1 MGRDMRLKSAAL
13 ILCCGFLLYAI
24 PARAG
29 VYYVTVAGLG
39 GEPDY
44 EQEFTSLATDLD
56 RLLKAS
62 GTDAHVYTLD
72 GNDATRAHMMDVL
85 GKVASQ
91 AKPDDDFVLILIGHG
106 SYDGVEYKFNLVG
119 PDITAADLAALSD
132 RIAAKR
138 QLIVNTTSSSGGSI
152 PALEKRGR
160 CVIAATK
167 SGTEKNATVFA
178 RYWVE
183 ALHDPEADLDK
194 NGAVSALEAFQ
205 YATKKTAS
213 FYDAQKRLATEH
225 AVFDDTGHHDP
236 VREPATDTG
245 EGLLLSNFTLIR
257 LGAAQKAYNDP
268 AKRALLAQKE
278 ELERK
283 IDTLKYQKLAMSQD
297 DYKNQLTAAL
307 LELAKVQ
314 DQLDK

>member
-1 MGRDMRLKSAAL
+1 MRLKSAAL
-13 ILCCGFLLYAI
+13 ALCCGFLLSAI
-24 PARAG
+24 PAHAG

-44 EQEFTSLATDLD
+44 EQEFTSLANDLD
-56 RLLKAS
+56 RLLKGS
-62 GTDAHVYTLD
+62 GSDAHVYTLD
-72 GNDATRAHMMDVL
+72 GNDATRAHLTDVL

-91 AKPDDDFVLILIGHG
+91 AKPDDDFVLVLIGHG
-106 SYDGVEYKFNLVG
+106 SFDGVEYKFNLVG
-119 PDITAADLAALSD
+119 PDISAADLAALCD

-138 QLIVNTTSSSGGSI
+138 QLIVNTTSSSGGSL

-160 CVIAATK
+160 CAIAATK

-183 ALHDPEADLDK
+183 ALHDPEADVDK
-194 NGAVSALEAFQ
+194 NEAVSALEAFQ
-205 YATKKTAS
+205 YATKKTTA
-213 FYDAQKRLATEH
+213 FYDSQKRLATEH

-236 VREPATDTG
+236 VREPASDTG
-245 EGLLLSNFTLIR
+245 EGQLLSNFTLIR

-283 IDTLKYQKLAMSQD
+283 IDTLKYQKMAMSQD
-297 DYKNQLTAAL
+297 DYKAQLTAAL

-314 DQLDK
+314 GQLDK